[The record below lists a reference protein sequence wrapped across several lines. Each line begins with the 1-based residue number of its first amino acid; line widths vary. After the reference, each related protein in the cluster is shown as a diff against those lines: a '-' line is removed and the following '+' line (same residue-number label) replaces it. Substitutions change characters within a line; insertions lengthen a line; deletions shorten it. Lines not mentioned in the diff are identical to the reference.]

1 MQQRRQERNSGFPGG
16 GWGGCHY
23 CKLVCERTRTVRLT
37 GIFLRVLLTGSIF
50 LFLASVLALR
60 GWGGGVGWG
69 LHLCVGGGVEVKE
82 WVGLRE
88 KVEGRGKVEGNTYGD
103 GLV

>member
-1 MQQRRQERNSGFPGG
+1 MG
-16 GWGGCHY
+16 
-23 CKLVCERTRTVRLT
+23 V
-37 GIFLRVLLTGSIF
+37 FLHVLQMGSIF